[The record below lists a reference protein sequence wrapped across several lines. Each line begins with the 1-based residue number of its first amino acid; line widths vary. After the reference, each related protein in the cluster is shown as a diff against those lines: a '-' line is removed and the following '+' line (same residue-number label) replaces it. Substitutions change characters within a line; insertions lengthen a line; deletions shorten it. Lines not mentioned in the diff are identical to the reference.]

1 MAASQIITIVFGLG
15 LIAFILWW
23 FFAPHKE
30 TAVHAEVKDG
40 QQSETVV
47 VKGGYSPA
55 TIIVKKGLPATINF
69 DLQDST
75 ACLSMITF
83 DKLGINEKLNAA
95 KDTTVKIPT
104 NQAGEYNFACGMD
117 MFHGKVIVK

>member
-1 MAASQIITIVFGLG
+1 MAASQIITIVIGLG

-30 TAVHAEVKDG
+30 AIAHAEVKNG

-55 TIIVKKGLPATINF
+55 TIIVKKGVPATINF

-83 DKLGINEKLNAA
+83 DKLGISEKLNAA

-104 NQAGEYNFACGMD
+104 NKPGEFNFACGMD